1 MRCSAVSGL
10 MMAVLIGDAVA
21 GPVHGHLHKRAHQ
34 KKSVDWES
42 LDWKNMDIDWE
53 EAYANG
59 KAGKTG
65 YKTDVP
71 TSSVEPAAVPT
82 PYVAAAPASAP
93 EVAPAKVSP
102 VPATYKQS
110 STPAKKVSDLVSDGY
125 AVSSAL
131 DDLQDLFNGVEGC
144 ANKITSFGE
153 VVASNMVTGPLTIG
167 DKYVGNYGNPYGHNV
182 MKVDSKSGYDFT
194 NTFINTGSETI
205 TINLWNKVG
214 PDLMPQSGPS
224 LAPKN
229 TTLTFVL
236 KPGESQT
243 VAIQE
248 NSQVAWAQ
256 ATDNYHMSG
265 AFAESWGEANF
276 VPTGSGYNLSAIM
289 SSGGNNYDMTI
300 SSEEVE
306 CVSDRTQNFWLKEY
320 TPIGG
325 SDGSCYVPGKTMHLT
340 TKMGGHVPV
349 S

>member
-34 KKSVDWES
+34 KKAVDWES

-65 YKTDVP
+65 YPTVVP
-71 TSSVEPAAVPT
+71 TSSVEPAAVET
-82 PYVAAAPASAP
+82 PYVAAYVATTPTSTP
-93 EVAPAKVSP
+93 EVAAVKASP

-110 STPAKKVSDLVSDGY
+110 TPATKADEIVSGII
-125 AVSSAL
+125 
-131 DDLQDLFNGVEGC
+131 DDIEELFNGVEGC

-182 MKVDSKSGYDFT
+182 MKVSSKSGYDFT

-205 TINLWNKVG
+205 TINIWNKVG

-236 KPGESQT
+236 KPGESQII
-243 VAIQE
+243 AIQE
-248 NSQVAWAQ
+248 NTQIAWAQ

-289 SSGGNNYDMTI
+289 SSGGNNYNMII

-306 CVSDRTQNFWLKEY
+306 CVSDRTQNFWLKEF